1 MDFAQITA
9 FLLISVTLACTPG
22 ADWAYI
28 ISSAL
33 RKQSYQPAVWGLLS
47 GYLVHTALLVCG
59 IAALVASSPTVLMWL
74 TAAGSL
80 YLLWLGISTLRS
92 SKTATFFEVSP
103 EAVADEID
111 VQKQDRVDSL
121 GGAASGPVALA
132 AATEQRI
139 SPRGSFLKGLLT
151 SGTNPKALLLYVALI
166 PQYLDPAMS
175 LPMPVQTGM
184 LGLTH
189 FVVSIAVYFTVAVA
203 ARALLRSRPLA
214 ARMVTLLSGIIMILL
229 SLGLIFEQLFVAQKI
244 Y

>member
-1 MDFAQITA
+1 MDFAQLTA

-47 GYLVHTALLVCG
+47 GYLVHTALLVGG
-59 IAALVASSPTVLMWL
+59 IAALVANSPAVLMWL

-92 SKTATFFEVSP
+92 YKSATFFNAQCETEVS
-103 EAVADEID
+103 EINELNID
-111 VQKQDRVDSL
+111 KTAKMS
-121 GGAASGPVALA
+121 AATSGSIALA
-132 AATEQRI
+132 SSTERQVSARTAY
-139 SPRGSFLKGLLT
+139 FKGLLT

-166 PQYLDPAMS
+166 PQYLDAS
-175 LPMPVQTGM
+175 LAIPMPMQTGM

-189 FVVSIAVYFTVAVA
+189 FGVSIAVYFTVALA
-203 ARALLRSRPLA
+203 TRALLRSRPLA
-214 ARMVTLLSGIIMILL
+214 ARIVTLLSGIIMILL
-229 SLGLIFEQLFVAQKI
+229 SLGLIFEQFFVA
-244 Y
+244 